1 MDQIKNKKL
10 GMVLIDD
17 IDAYTMT
24 YGAAI
29 EGGSRTSS
37 ATGGVLDAP

>member
-1 MDQIKNKKL
+1 MDQIKNKKP
-10 GMVLIDD
+10 GMVLICSA
-17 IDAYTMT
+17 DAYMLMH
-24 YGAAI
+24 GAAI

>member
-1 MDQIKNKKL
+1 MDQIKNKKPD
-10 GMVLIDD
+10 MVLIDD
-17 IDAYTMT
+17 IDVYILT